1 MDTATTQIL
10 VMGAICIVFLSFLN
24 WLEAKEKREKGANK
38 D

>member
-10 VMGAICIVFLSFLN
+10 VMGAICIAFLSFLN
-24 WLEAKEKREKGANK
+24 WLEAKEKRDAAAHK